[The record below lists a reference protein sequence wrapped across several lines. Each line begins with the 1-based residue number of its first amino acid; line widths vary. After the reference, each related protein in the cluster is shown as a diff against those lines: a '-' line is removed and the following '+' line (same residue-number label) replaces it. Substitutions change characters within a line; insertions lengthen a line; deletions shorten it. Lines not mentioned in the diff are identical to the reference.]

1 MADTN
6 TVTTPEI
13 AAQEEG
19 TGYWSLVI
27 HRLRKRR
34 LAVVSIVLLLLMILC
49 VLIGPKLIKWDPNDV
64 ELSQMLQPPSRQ
76 HLLGTDDQGRDELA
90 RLFYGGRTSLTT
102 GFVVTFMSGVLG
114 VLVGL
119 WAGYAGGI
127 IDSILM
133 RINEIM
139 MTIPEFPLL
148 IVAARMNFL
157 ANGPLKLIIILT
169 VFGWV
174 GVARL
179 IRGNVISL
187 REEEY
192 VEAAK
197 AIGASGWRVITRH
210 LLPNTTATI
219 IVWATLRVG
228 LVIVTEATLSYFG
241 LGIQPPLASW
251 GNMLQGSQT
260 YIWSAQWLVWW
271 PGLCILLTTLFLN
284 FIGDGLRDAMD
295 PKLVL

>member
-1 MADTN
+1 
-6 TVTTPEI
+6 
-13 AAQEEG
+13 
-19 TGYWSLVI
+19 
-27 HRLRKRR
+27 
-34 LAVVSIVLLLLMILC
+34 
-49 VLIGPKLIKWDPNDV
+49 
-64 ELSQMLQPPSRQ
+64 
-76 HLLGTDDQGRDELA
+76 
-90 RLFYGGRTSLTT
+90 
-102 GFVVTFMSGVLG
+102 
-114 VLVGL
+114 
-119 WAGYAGGI
+119 
-127 IDSILM
+127 
-133 RINEIM
+133 

>member
-1 MADTN
+1 MADTD
-6 TVTTPEI
+6 TMTTSEI
-13 AAQEEG
+13 AAREKG
-19 TGYWSLVI
+19 TGYWALVI
-27 HRLRKRR
+27 RRLRKRR
-34 LAVVSIVLLLLMILC
+34 LAVVSMVLLLLMILC
-49 VLIGPKLIKWDPNDV
+49 AFIGPKLIKWDPNDV
-64 ELSQMLQPPSRQ
+64 ELSQALQPPSRQ
-76 HLLGTDDQGRDELA
+76 HLLGKDNLGRDELA
-90 RLFYGGRTSLTT
+90 RLLYGGRISLMV
-102 GFVVTFMSGVLG
+102 GFVVTFLSGILG

-127 IDSILM
+127 VDSILM
-133 RINEIM
+133 RTNEIM

-148 IVAARMNFL
+148 IIASKMKFL
-157 ANGPLKLIIILT
+157 ANGPLKLTIILT

-197 AIGASGWRVITRH
+197 AIGASSWRVITRH

-228 LVIVTEATLSYFG
+228 AVIVAEATLSYFG

-271 PGLCILLTTLFLN
+271 PGLCILLITLFLN